1 MRPTARDPSVR
12 AAAAG
17 AVERGYADDNDIQQ
31 QQHWEAKMKVH
42 AKSLVAIL
50 VGDGTVPASQE
61 LTEAGVWYCGLCEIF
76 LSNLTSVE
84 VQRRRIL
91 DHILLDRRHFSL
103 VQYCSSSLPPAS
115 TQQPHPTTN
124 PLQQDYPLMPS
135 GPSTFYLRL
144 DHYTGDIDII
154 DSSSARPPRH
164 QEDASWYRTNT
175 REQSSSLR
183 RHIGL
188 TQSSSIDTVD
198 ESPRDRSS
206 NGVFATAGEP
216 STHKWGS
223 AGEPSTHKWVGGSSS
238 ENMSSPNN
246 IASSTKK
253 AHDSHRGLSKAPL
266 VLLQQEIDA
275 IPLPPSR
282 QPPPPV
288 DQTPMSSSS
297 TSADGNATAGG
308 STTPVSEGSAPESDA
323 AQYLELIDR
332 AISICGVLSPEDYH
346 SFLGHS

>member
-1 MRPTARDPSVR
+1 MRPTARHHSLR
-12 AAAAG
+12 AAAG
-17 AVERGYADDNDIQQ
+17 AVGQGYADDNDIQQ
-31 QQHWEAKMKVH
+31 QHWEAKMRVH

-61 LTEAGVWYCGLCEIF
+61 LTEAGVWYCSLCEIF

-103 VQYCSSSLPPAS
+103 VQYWSSSSLPPPSA
-115 TQQPHPTTN
+115 QQPHPTTN

-135 GPSTFYLRL
+135 GPSTFYLRF
-144 DHYTGDIDII
+144 DHSTGDIDII
-154 DSSSARPPRH
+154 DSSPARPPRH

-175 REQSSSLR
+175 RERSSSLR

-188 TQSSSIDTVD
+188 TQWSSIDTSD
-198 ESPRDRSS
+198 ERPRDRSS
-206 NGVFATAGEP
+206 NGVFATAWEPSTHKWASAGEP

-223 AGEPSTHKWVGGSSS
+223 AGEPSTQKWGSAWEPSTRKWVGGSSS
-238 ENMSSPNN
+238 ENISRPNN
-246 IASSTKK
+246 IASPTEK
-253 AHDSHRGLSKAPL
+253 AHDSRRGKAPL

-282 QPPPPV
+282 QPPPSV
-288 DQTPMSSSS
+288 DRTPMSSSS

-308 STTPVSEGSAPESDA
+308 SSTPYLKG
-323 AQYLELIDR
+323 QYPNRML
-332 AISICGVLSPEDYH
+332 ASTWN
-346 SFLGHS
+346 